1 MQKFVDNGSLRRMIV
16 TAVAF
21 GAVLLNKKVG
31 LDIDPGQQE
40 LLVYLAMAY
49 ITGSNAKEAMFARAK
64 KAGEDAA
71 SAVTDPEAVLKEAAQ
86 KGESK

>member
-1 MQKFVDNGSLRRMIV
+1 MQKFIDNGSLRRMIF

-49 ITGSNAKEAMFARAK
+49 VTGSNAKEAMLARAK
-64 KAGEDAA
+64 KAGDDAA
-71 SAVTDPEAVLKEAAQ
+71 AVESDPEAVLKQAAKKEAGQ
-86 KGESK
+86 